1 VRRVL
6 IAFASLVGVLLA
18 VSIVTFAIQDALPGD
33 PAEIRVGKRDDLSSE
48 QRAELVA
55 QARSDLGL
63 DQPLVVQYVVWL
75 GNALRLDFGTSEGG
89 QPARDAVL
97 ERLVPS
103 LELALVALLV
113 SLPIAAVLAVASVRR
128 GRRVLPKVLDGVTI
142 VGFVVPSF
150 WLGIILVIVF
160 AVWLGWLPSGGYVP
174 FREDPVEHLKLLAMP
189 VITLAVPTIALYYHY
204 MRQSLRESLDTQY
217 VRTARAKGLSE
228 SRMLYRHALPNA
240 LLPSLTI
247 LGIQF
252 GQLLGGVVVVERV
265 FNWSGVGGLLLYSV
279 ERQDYNVL
287 VFCVLAIAAA
297 YVVVSTLVDILYGV
311 VDPRVRRA

>member
-1 VRRVL
+1 
-6 IAFASLVGVLLA
+6 
-18 VSIVTFAIQDALPGD
+18 
-33 PAEIRVGKRDDLSSE
+33 
-48 QRAELVA
+48 
-55 QARSDLGL
+55 
-63 DQPLVVQYVVWL
+63 
-75 GNALRLDFGTSEGG
+75 
-89 QPARDAVL
+89 
-97 ERLVPS
+97 
-103 LELALVALLV
+103 
-113 SLPIAAVLAVASVRR
+113 
-128 GRRVLPKVLDGVTI
+128 
-142 VGFVVPSF
+142 
-150 WLGIILVIVF
+150 
-160 AVWLGWLPSGGYVP
+160 
-174 FREDPVEHLKLLAMP
+174 
-189 VITLAVPTIALYYHY
+189 